1 MIKEIVTLFL
11 ILTVSI
17 VSYTWCAI
25 RADKAR
31 RYYEK
36 QGDKATEVLEQ
47 LTKLWGSSATTHKK
61 LTKCEICHE
70 NTAMATVDHKLLCR
84 SCYEKSEGGDD

>member
-1 MIKEIVTLFL
+1 MTKEIVTLFL

-31 RYYEK
+31 RYHEK
-36 QGDKATEVLEQ
+36 QGDKATEILEQ
-47 LTKLWGSSATTHKK
+47 LTKLWGSSATAHKK
-61 LTKCEICHE
+61 VTKCENCQE
-70 NTAMATVDHKLLCR
+70 NTAMATVDHKLLCK
-84 SCYEKSEGGDD
+84 SCYEKVKS

>member
-1 MIKEIVTLFL
+1 MTKEIVTLFL

-31 RYYEK
+31 RYHER
-36 QGDKATEVLEQ
+36 QGDKAAEVLEQ
-47 LTKLWGSSATTHKK
+47 IAKLWGSSATTHKK
-61 LTKCEICHE
+61 VTKCENCHE
-70 NTAMATVDHKLLCR
+70 NTAMATVDHKLLCK
-84 SCYEKSEGGDD
+84 SCYKKIEL